1 MKKYLIERYAVIDII
16 RKEDTI
22 GRGIVEYLIRRIQ
35 ALPVKS
41 EQKIG
46 RWINTEPNYKSGF
59 GNNAY
64 YCSVCKDYYTT
75 SPSEMHYCPNCGA
88 KMEGELDEQ

>member
-35 ALPVKS
+35 ALPVES

-59 GNNAY
+59 GNNAH